1 MDAHGKARGPSVDGA
16 AAGSAEDGSSVQEET
31 GLISARVTMSLSM
44 VTRCDPSE
52 VAGRKAAMKASLLKM
67 MAVWRGQECRVE
79 WTRGPSEDTLQ
90 QVLPLVVNHLEPE
103 SAVQLFQVCKP
114 PPSHPPDGVRPIAL
128 AATHGSPV
136 SRVELDGLLD
146 LREPKMIMNFFAL
159 GRVVPVQL
167 PPVPQPR
174 CLPRR
179 TRFESVEPPGLP
191 FPCGSSRG

>member
-114 PPSHPPDGVRPIAL
+114 PPSHPPDMESAPLPSLPLTVRPSHVL
-128 AATHGSPV
+128 SWTGY
-136 SRVELDGLLD
+136 LT
-146 LREPKMIMNFFAL
+146 
-159 GRVVPVQL
+159 
-167 PPVPQPR
+167 
-174 CLPRR
+174 C
-179 TRFESVEPPGLP
+179 ESQK
-191 FPCGSSRG
+191 